1 MVEIN
6 PHFNKVEMSQEDV
19 WTIFQNPPN
28 EYRMAP
34 FWFWNHVMKREEL
47 DAQLADFADH
57 GIGGGFMHAR
67 YGRLTPY
74 MSEAWLRVTRECA
87 QDANSRG
94 MYAWLYDEDNWPS
107 GTCGNA
113 LKDLQHGI
121 KVLGV
126 VDEDVIHGPVHYEG
140 LVELPAGAG
149 VSLYMVLAIPL
160 EEVPDPWMTCD
171 LAQTLGFQGTGYAP
185 GCITGHPEEIRDITP
200 ADGEADYVWD
210 APEGTWL
217 VATLA
222 WAINPNYLNTL
233 NRKACRD
240 FVKSTHEKYAEE
252 LEKVPGLVP
261 GVVPGIFTDEPSFDY
276 TLKGNFMGR
285 AITWDEDAEAQ
296 LRRRVKDLEPWQAI
310 PYAFYEGGAI
320 TTRLRCMVWE
330 SITQAYADA
339 FHGEIYRFCD
349 LHGWITTGHLN
360 GEGGFPGSITNQGD
374 VFTIFEKMH
383 FTGIDQLTTGLR
395 LEGVRFP
402 YAGTNPYRGA
412 MQDNMFS
419 GKLASSA
426 AHLLN
431 KPRVLSE
438 CFGTSGW
445 MLTLEGQ
452 KRLVDWAIITGVD
465 YFVPHDFSYSI
476 EGVRKRDH
484 PPSFNHQPYYPLYR
498 TIADYTARLAAV
510 FSVNHGRTLARIA
523 VLYPSKSFWRSLG
536 PRESPTSTLLSQ
548 DFSHLTD
555 LLFRNQ
561 LEFDFINEELLQTAT
576 LSPEGK
582 LKRGSG
588 EYDVVLLPPLLVIAD
603 KTLAAL
609 ERFVSAGGRVIA
621 VGALPLGTTDK
632 GDDPDVQSKLE
643 TLFGVAPAQT
653 WDAVLNQR
661 TIFKDVAVQAGNGV
675 EGGEWVFL
683 GESKRPL
690 YTTSF
695 FATFRKVLNE
705 HCPRDL
711 LVRCPTND
719 DPDATPDYVAVQHR
733 LHEGVHYI
741 FIANPTISESYQNAE
756 ITINAKGRLE
766 MWDVLTGTRHSA
778 KGAIINDEQTR
789 VWLNFPPYASYLQ
802 ILDPA
807 QAPADEADLD
817 LSHAYVRGES
827 EKEISLGNNWK
838 IRSDRP
844 NVVVFD
850 DNITFRNL
858 FK

>member
-1 MVEIN
+1 
-6 PHFNKVEMSQEDV
+6 MSQEDV

-67 YGRLTPY
+67 HGRLTPY

-240 FVKSTHEKYAEE
+240 FVKSTHEKYAKE

-536 PRESPTSTLLSQ
+536 PRESPTSTLL
-548 DFSHLTD
+548 
-555 LLFRNQ
+555 
-561 LEFDFINEELLQTAT
+561 
-576 LSPEGK
+576 
-582 LKRGSG
+582 
-588 EYDVVLLPPLLVIAD
+588 
-603 KTLAAL
+603 
-609 ERFVSAGGRVIA
+609 
-621 VGALPLGTTDK
+621 
-632 GDDPDVQSKLE
+632 
-643 TLFGVAPAQT
+643 
-653 WDAVLNQR
+653 
-661 TIFKDVAVQAGNGV
+661 
-675 EGGEWVFL
+675 
-683 GESKRPL
+683 
-690 YTTSF
+690 
-695 FATFRKVLNE
+695 
-705 HCPRDL
+705 
-711 LVRCPTND
+711 
-719 DPDATPDYVAVQHR
+719 
-733 LHEGVHYI
+733 
-741 FIANPTISESYQNAE
+741 
-756 ITINAKGRLE
+756 
-766 MWDVLTGTRHSA
+766 
-778 KGAIINDEQTR
+778 
-789 VWLNFPPYASYLQ
+789 
-802 ILDPA
+802 
-807 QAPADEADLD
+807 
-817 LSHAYVRGES
+817 
-827 EKEISLGNNWK
+827 
-838 IRSDRP
+838 
-844 NVVVFD
+844 
-850 DNITFRNL
+850 
-858 FK
+858 